1 MSDRRVVNVGGTT
14 FKVARRYTELKA
26 IGRGSYGVV
35 CSSADTERQRKVAIK
50 RIRPMAAHTA
60 DAKHVLR
67 EVRLM
72 RLLGAHDNVISM
84 FDVFCNERDDELY
97 IVMELLDSDL
107 HRIIQ
112 SPQPLTDAH
121 HRYFMYQLVR
131 GVGYLHKHNII
142 HRDLKPGNLLVTRNC
157 ELRITDFGLA
167 REKPESEANVEG
179 EEGDGELH
187 PMTQHVVT
195 RWYRPP
201 ELMLTPDGLYTDA
214 VDMWSVGCI
223 LGELLGRQP
232 LFPGKN
238 FVHQL
243 QLIFGVIGAPPD
255 AETRRVRNRQARKFL
270 ESVRTKQK
278 IPFTKVYTSAP
289 SAAHELLESLLLF
302 EPSMRLTAAASLGQ
316 RYFANLSY
324 ARDAPPDPPVATDCD
339 FSFERANHSRAQLK
353 RMIVEEVDA
362 FHKAATRGHA
372 RAQSARAPAQRQPAQ
387 EQRKEPA
394 AAAKRPASAPR
405 QRPERSAS
413 SSAALNGSSPKRP
426 AGIDYTGAVPADA
439 ESRLSPSA
447 ALSPT
452 KRAAVAAADRKGRE
466 QKRVASPQSPFNK
479 DVAGAPAS
487 PTQRAALAAAE
498 RRRQEPRH
506 ETGADEPPLDAATR
520 ARALSFGAAD
530 RPNEQAA
537 TDLSAATGTTSSR
550 PASAWPAQSSG
561 PAQRRTSTSASARH
575 APADD
580 DSDGLSPYGHGGD
593 GGGAARRPSGDADR
607 QMDHPRS
614 ASEMLLRNRAQSAS
628 DSVLGGG
635 PTATA
640 VSKGAP
646 AGTGGPPAP
655 AAEDRY
661 RPYNGSTHGLVS
673 EGAAGL
679 HAGRARP
686 TSAARDAELTRAYGN
701 SGGAAAV
708 AQASG
713 AAVPRPRAASAP
725 RAGRPPVR
733 ASAIPDESSYL
744 SGVSGA
750 SGASA
755 LVGAARVGVAPPVA
769 NTATAAPQ
777 RLQSQQPNPR
787 KTTARTVS
795 QKKLTVPR
803 SPNFSKRLNRKA

>member
-1 MSDRRVVNVGGTT
+1 M
-14 FKVARRYTELKA
+14 
-26 IGRGSYGVV
+26 
-35 CSSADTERQRKVAIK
+35 
-50 RIRPMAAHTA
+50 
-60 DAKHVLR
+60 
-67 EVRLM
+67 
-72 RLLGAHDNVISM
+72 
-84 FDVFCNERDDELY
+84 
-97 IVMELLDSDL
+97 
-107 HRIIQ
+107 
-112 SPQPLTDAH
+112 
-121 HRYFMYQLVR
+121 
-131 GVGYLHKHNII
+131 
-142 HRDLKPGNLLVTRNC
+142 
-157 ELRITDFGLA
+157 
-167 REKPESEANVEG
+167 EG

-646 AGTGGPPAP
+646 AGTGGPPAS